1 MEIARLQIAVD
12 AARAKRELKQFSDTA
27 KAATGTIKGLLGP
40 LAAIGTIAGSL
51 SKLVAVQRQFDV
63 LNAGLQTATGSAAG
77 AAKAFEALQ
86 DFAAKTPY
94 SLDQAVEGF
103 TKLVNLG
110 LTPSEAALTSY
121 GNTASA
127 LGKDLNQMIEAVA
140 DAATGEFERLKE
152 FGIKSKSEGD
162 KVSFTFQ
169 GVTTT
174 IGKNAAEIERYLTSI
189 GENQFAGAMEKRINT
204 LDGALSNF
212 GDTMDGLFREVSAA
226 GVGSLI
232 EEQVRTATAA
242 MQELTDQVASGEL
255 QAELSAIAGK
265 FDGFSSDIS
274 ESLTI
279 ISGLFEDE
287 TGYWASLTD
296 NNVKNMIDTFRN
308 LPENVRALI
317 QIMTVEIVSGF
328 DQVKAY
334 ARSFNDGINAIF
346 TNDTFAGVGARLET
360 ELNIARDARESSIS
374 SILEERDTAI
384 NSFDSQI
391 KESKRLREEYDNRER
406 EDGDRLAKY
415 KVGTESASTAT
426 EKLTSVQ
433 KDAIKEA
440 KQLAKD
446 QQQNVDVIADLA
458 ESLYQASLSADALA
472 QLQAELRLNEYATP
486 EQVASVKQL
495 AQSLQDLENKKAEI
509 EKNKEN
515 VQLLGQVDP
524 IAAEQQN
531 FAKELEDLRLLNE
544 AKLLEDSRY
553 LDLKGQAERA
563 HAEQMRILQEENFR
577 AQSYGNEL
585 LMASLDQL
593 QQGAT
598 DAFVGILTGA
608 SNSQEA
614 VQQLASA
621 ILNEA
626 VGALVEM
633 GIAQVKSIIMGQAA
647 QTAATA
653 TSVAAGAAT
662 AAAWTPAAAAASI
675 ASFGGA
681 AASGLAIMAAA
692 IPAMIGLLSFEGG
705 GFTGTG
711 SRSGGMDGKG
721 GFMAMVH
728 PNETIIDHTKGGK
741 SGGSGGGVT
750 IPISVNVSATDGM
763 SAADAQRQGSVIAK
777 QIEAQMMQVI
787 AREQRPGGMLA

>member
-1 MEIARLQIAVD
+1 
-12 AARAKRELKQFSDTA
+12 
-27 KAATGTIKGLLGP
+27 
-40 LAAIGTIAGSL
+40 
-51 SKLVAVQRQFDV
+51 
-63 LNAGLQTATGSAAG
+63 
-77 AAKAFEALQ
+77 
-86 DFAAKTPY
+86 
-94 SLDQAVEGF
+94 
-103 TKLVNLG
+103 
-110 LTPSEAALTSY
+110 
-121 GNTASA
+121 
-127 LGKDLNQMIEAVA
+127 MIEAVA

-242 MQELTDQVASGEL
+242 MQELTDQVASGQL

-274 ESLTI
+274 ESLNI

-317 QIMTVEIVSGF
+317 QVMTVEIVSGF

-360 ELNIARDARESSIS
+360 ELSIARDARQSSIS
-374 SILEERDTAI
+374 SIIEERDTAL

-391 KESKRLREEYDNRER
+391 KDSKRLREEYDNRER

-446 QQQNVDVIADLA
+446 QQTNVDVIADLA

-472 QLQAELRLNEYATP
+472 QRQAELRLNEYATP
-486 EQVASVKQL
+486 EQMASVKQL

-509 EKNKEN
+509 EKNKAN

-544 AKLLEDSRY
+544 AKLLEDQRY

-563 HAEQMRILQEENFR
+563 HDEQMRVLQEENFR
-577 AQSYGNEL
+577 RQSFANDL
-585 LMASLDQL
+585 LIASLDQL
-593 QQGAT
+593 QVGAT
-598 DAFVGILTGA
+598 NALVGLVTGA
-608 SNSQEA
+608 SNGEEA
-614 VQQLASA
+614 IRSLATA

-626 VGALVEM
+626 VGAIVQMGVQYVKNLVI
-633 GIAQVKSIIMGQAA
+633 GQSAAAAGQA
-647 QTAATA
+647 TAIATG
-653 TSVAAGAAT
+653 VAT
-662 AAAWTPAAAAASI
+662 AAALGSAYAAPAALASLASFGANSVPAAAGLSSTVALAQ
-675 ASFGGA
+675 
-681 AASGLAIMAAA
+681 GLA
-692 IPAMIGLLSFEGG
+692 LTSFEGG
-705 GFTGTG
+705 GYTGNG
-711 SRSGGMDGKG
+711 PRSGGMDGRG

-728 PNETIIDHTKGGK
+728 PNETVIDHTKGQ
-741 SGGSGGGVT
+741 SVGGGVT
-750 IPISVNVSATDGM
+750 VNVIESREKAGTQETRTKADG
-763 SAADAQRQGSVIAK
+763 SEEVDVFVSDIYGDGPRARALQNAFGLQRVG
-777 QIEAQMMQVI
+777 
-787 AREQRPGGMLA
+787 R